1 MASHHL
7 VNHVQ
12 ASSPVPKSHFFS
24 SLPWTPPYKPLAKVK
39 LTAHCP
45 ELPAFPTSHLS
56 RLFPLPGYTLFK
68 VYPITTFLSQQT
80 ITFMPSTMLGTRN
93 NDMKL
98 CGLYPW
104 RHLRLEGRADNKP
117 QQSISAI
124 SEIRTKCGPVSQ
136 AQDLSLFWSVTT
148 HESFKAMKSLLR
160 YFLIQVILPPLL
172 HTYYVCVWGVRKPV
186 SRWRSGSQLHMC
198 KT

>member
-7 VNHVQ
+7 VNRVQ

-39 LTAHCP
+39 FTAHCP

-80 ITFMPSTMLGTRN
+80 ITFTPSTMLGTRN

-98 CGLYPW
+98 RGLYPW

-124 SEIRTKCGPVSQ
+124 SEIRTKCSPVSQ

-148 HESFKAMKSLLR
+148 HESFKASL
-160 YFLIQVILPPLL
+160 
-172 HTYYVCVWGVRKPV
+172 YYVIFLCKSFFLLYYTHIVCVCVR
-186 SRWRSGSQLHMC
+186 C
-198 KT
+198 EKTSE